1 MKIEKITP
9 DGIYYENRIGKDDY
23 LSFKECNENWFVYR
37 KRMEQ
42 LTDEQIL
49 QLRGKDK
56 TVGQREDDANPAFIE
71 FFTRPFTR
79 FEFEQI
85 DEFER
90 LRDSIHLNGWTTLD
104 LS

>member
-1 MKIEKITP
+1 
-9 DGIYYENRIGKDDY
+9 
-23 LSFKECNENWFVYR
+23 
-37 KRMEQ
+37 MEQ